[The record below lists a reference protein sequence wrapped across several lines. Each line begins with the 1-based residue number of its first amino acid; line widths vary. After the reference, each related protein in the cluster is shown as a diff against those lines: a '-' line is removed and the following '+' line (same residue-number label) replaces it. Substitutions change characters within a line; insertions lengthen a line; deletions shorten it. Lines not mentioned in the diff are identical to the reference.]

1 MEKPKYLYASLA
13 GLPAR
18 RKAAGYTQE
27 RLAAELGVQRGAL
40 SMWELGLSWP
50 SAALLPAIADL
61 LLCSIDE
68 LYVAPETGCNASE
81 TAAEPQEAS

>member
-1 MEKPKYLYASLA
+1 MCSIPKSLE

-27 RLAAELGVQRGAL
+27 ALAAALGVTRPAL
-40 SMWELGLSWP
+40 AAWETGRSWP
-50 SAALLPAIADL
+50 SAALLPALADL

-68 LYVAPETGCNASE
+68 LYVDP
-81 TAAEPQEAS
+81 AAQDAAGEEAD